1 MDRDEARVRADELN
15 AGAPDRS
22 EHRWIAR
29 ESEPGNWQ
37 VLRVSVPG
45 MKFNSDLHTA
55 TEQRPEPDEPPDP
68 RQPIIRQIPP
78 YGAG

>member
-1 MDRDEARVRADELN
+1 MTREQAQARADELN

-29 ESEPGNWQ
+29 ESELGDWK
-37 VLRVSVPG
+37 VLKVTVPG
-45 MKFNSDLHTA
+45 MNFNADLHTA
-55 TEQRPEPDEPPDP
+55 TEQRPKPDEPPDP
-68 RQPIIRQIPP
+68 RPPIIRQIPP